1 MSDEKKTAGYRL
13 KRKNFA
19 SISGVLPRV
28 LRDLGL
34 DKRLKEHTFL
44 NLWPHIVG
52 EPFGSRARPLFIDS
66 ERNLVVAVQDAS
78 VGQEMGFHK
87 TALLAKLKQAAIGV
101 GIDFRGM
108 RFDMKRFWEGKN
120 EAFADE
126 GTKAL
131 PIPSKDD
138 LQKIQLSEAE
148 LGTIAGLGI
157 ELSGGSEELVRRM
170 RQLFELELR
179 VRHYREANGYP
190 HCGNC
195 GDVTERLHGTDLI
208 CSMCFSSSM
217 SIKGLQI

>member
-1 MSDEKKTAGYRL
+1 MSDDKKTPGYRL

-44 NLWPHIVG
+44 SLWPHIVG
-52 EPFGSRARPLFIDS
+52 EPFGSRARPLFIDN

-87 TALLAKLKQAAIGV
+87 AVLLAKLKQAAIGV

-120 EAFADE
+120 EEFASLSE
-126 GTKAL
+126 KSL
-131 PIPSKDD
+131 PIPTKED
-138 LQKIQLSEAE
+138 LQNIQLSEAE
-148 LGTIAGLGI
+148 FANIAGLGS
-157 ELSGGSEELVRRM
+157 ELDGQSEELVARM

-179 VRHYREANGYP
+179 VRHFREANGYP
-190 HCGNC
+190 HCSNC
-195 GDVTERLHGTDLI
+195 GDVTDRLHGTDLI
-208 CSMCFSSSM
+208 CAMCFSSSM